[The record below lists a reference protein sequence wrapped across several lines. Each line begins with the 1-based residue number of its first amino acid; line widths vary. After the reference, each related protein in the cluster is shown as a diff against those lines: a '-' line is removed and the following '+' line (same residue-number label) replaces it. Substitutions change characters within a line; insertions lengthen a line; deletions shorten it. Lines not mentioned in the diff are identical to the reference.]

1 MTTAATYIRAEGRLP
16 AFPDR
21 VVLGRSGVAVGPL
34 GVAGGYAVGAA
45 ALRRAFDRGVSYFY
59 HGSRRS
65 AGMRTAIRDL
75 AAAGQ
80 RDRLVVVLQS
90 YTRFPAM
97 LERSLAA
104 GLRRLGL
111 DHCDVFLLGWFNGM
125 PAERL
130 LERAE
135 RMRVSGMFARLAI
148 SGHQRPAFVR
158 FAADPRFD
166 VLHLRYNAAHPGAEQ
181 DVFPHLQTGSRP
193 GIVIYTA
200 TRWGSLLNPR
210 RMPPGE
216 APLRGRDA
224 YRFVLSNP
232 NVDVCI
238 CGPRNDA
245 ELDEA
250 LAALDEGPLSAE
262 ENARIRAIG
271 RWVRDHSLL
280 R

>member
-1 MTTAATYIRAEGRLP
+1 MP
-16 AFPDR
+16 PFPR
-21 VVLGRSGVAVGPL
+21 SVTLGRSGLAVGPL
-34 GVAGGYAVGAA
+34 GVAGGYGVGAA
-45 ALRRAFDRGVSYFY
+45 ALRGAFDRGVNYFY

-75 AAAGQ
+75 VAAGE
-80 RDRLVVVLQS
+80 RDHLVLVLQS
-90 YTRFPAM
+90 YTRFPAL

-104 GLRRLGL
+104 GLRQLSL
-111 DHCDVFLLGWFNGM
+111 DHADVFLLGWFNGM
-125 PAERL
+125 PGERL

-135 RMRVSGMFARLAI
+135 RMRSSGMFARLAI
-148 SGHQRPAFVR
+148 SGHRRPSFVT

-181 DVFPHLQTGSRP
+181 DVFPHLAASGRP
-193 GIVIYTA
+193 GTVVYTA

-210 RMPPGE
+210 KMPPGE
-216 APLRGRDA
+216 TPPQGRDA

-232 NVDVCI
+232 DVDVCM

-250 LAALDEGPLSAE
+250 LAALDEGPLTPVE
-262 ENARIRAIG
+262 EERIRAVG
-271 RWVRDHSLL
+271 RWVHDHSLL